1 MSTISKDLDPDTFI
15 GLSLPLDHGDQ
26 GFFDKTRTTLQ
37 QTRSNIKN
45 LLLTIKGERLGN
57 PTFGSDLMR
66 IIFEQDDGSL
76 GDRIEETIRAA
87 VCEWLPYVNIK
98 SIETTT
104 DERNPNLLNV
114 RLDFT
119 IDVDQ
124 RVAQLDLNLR
134 AADEATFG
142 TSTGESFDDLKL
154 FLEGDITADQ
164 IDTIDP
170 FYSL

>member
-57 PTFGSDLMR
+57 PTFGSDLMEVL
-66 IIFEQDDGSL
+66 FEQDDGSL
-76 GDRIEETIRAA
+76 GDRIEETIRAS
-87 VCEWLPYVNIK
+87 VSEWLPYVNIK
-98 SIETTT
+98 KIETTA
-104 DERNPNLLNV
+104 DERNPNQLNV

-124 RVAQLDLNLR
+124 QVAQLDLNLR
-134 AADEATFG
+134 AADEATIG
-142 TSTGESFDDLKL
+142 TSSGESWDEINM